1 MIELFENYCWTK
13 EEQILPQKVHGMQEL
28 GNISHHNLLS
38 AKKPFPVHYH
48 SDFIE
53 IYCMINGVRNSSVFE
68 NGSLHSYSVSAN
80 EAFLVYPFELHYN
93 GKQPQKPCEY
103 YAFQINVQNP
113 DSLLGLNPE
122 YSRNLY
128 QRLLSLKNR
137 HLRLSSTETSLL
149 RTAFHLLLYSDR
161 NAASM
166 TTGIPF
172 LTSFLFHLTHTSS
185 SGEKNMLEIDPRIQ
199 QALNYIETNISK
211 PLTVEE
217 LARSSHYSVSRF
229 KARFK
234 EEIGYPPSE
243 YVTVQKIEHAKH
255 LLETSN
261 ETITDLAYSLGFSSS
276 NYFSAVFNKIM
287 GCTPREYRRQFHAQ
301 EMQQTAA
308 AASLVP

>member
-1 MIELFENYCWTK
+1 
-13 EEQILPQKVHGMQEL
+13 
-28 GNISHHNLLS
+28 
-38 AKKPFPVHYH
+38 
-48 SDFIE
+48 
-53 IYCMINGVRNSSVFE
+53 
-68 NGSLHSYSVSAN
+68 
-80 EAFLVYPFELHYN
+80 
-93 GKQPQKPCEY
+93 
-103 YAFQINVQNP
+103 
-113 DSLLGLNPE
+113 
-122 YSRNLY
+122 
-128 QRLLSLKNR
+128 
-137 HLRLSSTETSLL
+137 
-149 RTAFHLLLYSDR
+149 
-161 NAASM
+161 
-166 TTGIPF
+166 
-172 LTSFLFHLTHTSS
+172 
-185 SGEKNMLEIDPRIQ
+185 MLEIDPRIQ

-301 EMQQTAA
+301 EMQQNAA